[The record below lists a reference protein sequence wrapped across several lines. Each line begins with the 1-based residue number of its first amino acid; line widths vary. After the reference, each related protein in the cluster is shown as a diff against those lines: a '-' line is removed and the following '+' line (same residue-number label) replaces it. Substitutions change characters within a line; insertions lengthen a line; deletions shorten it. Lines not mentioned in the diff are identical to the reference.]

1 MSRHVEERKR
11 ELNEFIAITI
21 NIVLVEQTSQKVNKT
36 LCIRSSTETK
46 RKNKRPIGVTKTG
59 NRDEKT
65 GPKILG
71 GFAPDKIAPHMARLG
86 IFSGTFSPKLRQNA
100 HFCAPGKTL
109 INIDFLQK

>member
-1 MSRHVEERKR
+1 M
-11 ELNEFIAITI
+11 
-21 NIVLVEQTSQKVNKT
+21 
-36 LCIRSSTETK
+36 

-65 GPKILG
+65 GLKIPG
-71 GFAPDKIAPHMARLG
+71 RFDPTKIAPRMARLG

-109 INIDFLQK
+109 ACHHFAFQKS

>member
-1 MSRHVEERKR
+1 MLKKEKR
-11 ELNEFIAITI
+11 VDWVYRNNDI

-36 LCIRSSTETK
+36 LCKRSSTETK

-65 GPKILG
+65 GPKISG
-71 GFAPDKIAPHMARLG
+71 RFDPTKIAPRVACLG
-86 IFSGTFSPKLRQNA
+86 IFSGTFSPKLRQNV

-109 INIDFLQK
+109 